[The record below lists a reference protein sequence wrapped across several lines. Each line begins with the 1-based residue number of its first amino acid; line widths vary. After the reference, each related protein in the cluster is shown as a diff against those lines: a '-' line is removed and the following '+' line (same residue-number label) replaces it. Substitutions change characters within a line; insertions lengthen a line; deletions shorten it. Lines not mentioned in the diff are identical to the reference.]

1 MRATIALALAELQM
15 LARNRLAAITA
26 VVLPL
31 AGGLWIITDSPGET
45 PLGSVAAIAAFQL
58 LAVLGF
64 TVVNTA
70 SATLVARRQQ
80 GVLSRWRMSGATDH
94 QILVG
99 TVAPAVALLVIQAGV
114 LFAALAVATG
124 SAPTQPGVLV
134 LAIVLASATGCA
146 LAFVVASLTRS
157 VEAVNMT
164 VLPVLLALIGGG
176 LWAATAATGSVT
188 WLMRVTGGGA
198 LVELVRIGWGAS
210 ELKAVLPEVGS
221 SLVVLVAIAG
231 GAALLVSR
239 IFRWG
244 ARA

>member
-1 MRATIALALAELQM
+1 MRATIALALAELRM
-15 LARNRLAAITA
+15 LVRNRLAAITA

-31 AGGLWIITDSPGET
+31 AGGLWIVTDSPEET

-70 SATLVARRQQ
+70 ASTLVARRQQ
-80 GVLSRWRMSGATDH
+80 GVLSRWRMSGATDP

-99 TVAPAVALLVIQAGV
+99 TVAPAVALLVVQTGV
-114 LFAALAVATG
+114 LFVALAIATG
-124 SAPTQPGVLV
+124 SPPSQPGVLV
-134 LAIVLASATGCA
+134 LAILLAGAAGCA
-146 LAFVVASLTRS
+146 LAFLVASLTRS
-157 VEAVNMT
+157 VEAINMT
-164 VLPVLLALIGGG
+164 VLPILAAFIGGG
-176 LWAATAATGSVT
+176 LWAATAATDSVT
-188 WLMRVTGGGA
+188 WLMRATGGGA
-198 LVELVRIGWGAS
+198 LVELVRLGWSAS
-210 ELKAVLPEVGS
+210 ELNAALPEISS
-221 SLVVLVAIAG
+221 SLAVLVAIAG